1 MDFPLVARL
10 LVLPPLRLL
19 LLPLIHR
26 CQAAVL
32 LVRLPAVVPVVARLP
47 LLRPVAV
54 VVVVA
59 RVVLLLSV
67 VFVVVVVALLPRLR
81 LLGRAPSRPRLRLVG
96 QFARSACLLS
106 PQAATVRLLPGGR
119 PSHSTNP
126 ASHPNAAAS
135 HASHHC
141 YNRT

>member
-1 MDFPLVARL
+1 MNLPLVNLA
-10 LVLPPLRLL
+10 
-19 LLPLIHR
+19 
-26 CQAAVL
+26 
-32 LVRLPAVVPVVARLP
+32 
-47 LLRPVAV
+47 

-59 RVVLLLSV
+59 RVALLLSV
-67 VFVVVVVALLPRLR
+67 VFAVVAVVLLPRLR

-126 ASHPNAAAS
+126 TSHPNAAAS